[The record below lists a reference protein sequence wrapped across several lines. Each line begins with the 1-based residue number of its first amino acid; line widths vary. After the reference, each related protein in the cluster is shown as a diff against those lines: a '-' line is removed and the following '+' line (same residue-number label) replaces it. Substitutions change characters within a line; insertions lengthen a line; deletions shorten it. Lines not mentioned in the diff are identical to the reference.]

1 MRRVGEPYYRAD
13 LALVHDRGF
22 RFHAERC
29 APGVLAL
36 LEPVRERG
44 GLVLEVGAG
53 TGQLTRHLVA
63 AGHRV
68 VATDAS
74 PAMLE
79 LARATAPGADLRLLT
94 LPDDP
99 LPEADA
105 IVGIGHPL
113 SYVADAD
120 GVRRGLVAM
129 ARALQPGGVL
139 LLDLLDLRFAEARR
153 GDPPFARVGDDWAI
167 VTRFDVPAPDRF
179 VRDITTFVR
188 APEGT
193 WRRADER
200 HENVLVDASKLPGLL
215 AAEGVDARIVTG
227 VGDAELPD
235 GLVAVTGAR
244 AGPAAPS

>member
-1 MRRVGEPYYRAD
+1 MSEPYYRRD
-13 LALVHDRGF
+13 LALVHDKGF
-22 RFHAERC
+22 GFHAERC

-36 LEPVRERG
+36 LEPVRARD

-53 TGQLTRHLVA
+53 SGRLTRHLVD

-74 PAMLE
+74 LAMIE
-79 LARATAPGADLRLLT
+79 LARDTVPGADLRVLT

-99 LPEADA
+99 LPAADA

-120 GVRRGLVAM
+120 AVRRGLVAM
-129 ARALQPGGVL
+129 ARVLRPGGVL
-139 LLDLLDLRFAEARR
+139 VLDLLDRRFAEVR
-153 GDPPFARVGDDWAI
+153 GDDPPFARVADDWAL
-167 VTRFDVPAPDRF
+167 VTRYDAPAADRF

-188 APEGT
+188 AADGT
-193 WRRADER
+193 WRRDDER
-200 HENVLVDASKLPGLL
+200 HENVLVTASAVPALL

-227 VGDAELPD
+227 IGDAELPD
-235 GLVAVTGAR
+235 GLVAVIGER
-244 AGPAAPS
+244 AGPAAR

>member
-1 MRRVGEPYYRAD
+1 MSGVSTPSYGAD

-22 RFHAERC
+22 GFHAARC
-29 APGVLAL
+29 APGVLTL
-36 LEPVRERG
+36 LEPVRARG

-53 TGQLTRHLVA
+53 TGLLTRHLVG

-79 LARATAPGADLRLLT
+79 LARDAAPGAEVRVLT

-99 LPEADA
+99 LPAADA

-113 SYVADAD
+113 NYVADAA

-129 ARALQPGGVL
+129 ARALRPGGL
-139 LLDLLDLRFAEARR
+139 LVLDLCDLRWADARR

-188 APEGT
+188 TPDGT
-193 WRRADER
+193 WRRDDEH
-200 HENVLVDASKLPGLL
+200 HETVLVNASAVPPLL

-227 VGDAELPD
+227 IGDAELPD
-235 GLVAVTGAR
+235 GLVAVIGAR
-244 AGPAAPS
+244 AAPAAR